1 MNPGVLRGRMEN
13 NPSEWRSLTS
23 MRIYKI
29 HCTHNS
35 KYEEN
40 EIPLLCYL
48 SLLKYTIEFSTLSSR
63 NLVDSASSHML
74 VSRIKPCKPK
84 SNWDNRRSANGSL
97 YQKLS
102 TGKIAVRTAS
112 MDNFAKREA
121 NTCTARDVL
130 HQTAL
135 GKPFAGRMSREW
147 LTQGLTPEMAVSQRD
162 ESNHSAEACF
172 GARVPTNFCPI
183 SFWR

>member
-1 MNPGVLRGRMEN
+1 
-13 NPSEWRSLTS
+13 
-23 MRIYKI
+23 
-29 HCTHNS
+29 
-35 KYEEN
+35 
-40 EIPLLCYL
+40 
-48 SLLKYTIEFSTLSSR
+48 
-63 NLVDSASSHML
+63 
-74 VSRIKPCKPK
+74 
-84 SNWDNRRSANGSL
+84 
-97 YQKLS
+97 
-102 TGKIAVRTAS
+102 

-183 SFWR
+183 SF